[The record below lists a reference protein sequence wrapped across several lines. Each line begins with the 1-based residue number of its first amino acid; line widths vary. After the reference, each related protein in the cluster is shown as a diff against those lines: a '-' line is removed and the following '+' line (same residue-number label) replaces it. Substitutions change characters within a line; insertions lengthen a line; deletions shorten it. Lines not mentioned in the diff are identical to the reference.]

1 MPELHIRVWVEAG
14 MTSEAISWLAK
25 ALYILAA
32 AMLAVLSLVLIFG
45 AAWAMLRT
53 IGSSEPALISEGL
66 RGVGLIVIG
75 IAVFDVAKYL
85 IEEEVMRS
93 RELRS
98 SREVRQSLTKFMTII
113 VIATS
118 LEGLVAVF
126 QVGADRLQLLL
137 YPVLLLAT
145 SVLALVGLGVFQ
157 WLSRSSEASQLARA
171 EEHKVQREAKSKQHE
186 KQS

>member
-1 MPELHIRVWVEAG
+1 
-14 MTSEAISWLAK
+14 MTADLIGYIAK
-25 ALYILAA
+25 ALYIVAA
-32 AMLAVLSLVLIFG
+32 AILAVLSLVLIFG

-53 IGSSEPALISEGL
+53 IGSGEPALISEGL

-75 IAVFDVAKYL
+75 VAVFDVAKYL

-126 QVGADRLQLLL
+126 QVGTDRMQLLL

-157 WLSRSSEASQLARA
+157 WLSRSSEASQQAIT
-171 EEHKVQREAKSKQHE
+171 EEHKVQREAKSKQR
-186 KQS
+186 

>member
-1 MPELHIRVWVEAG
+1 
-14 MTSEAISWLAK
+14 MTTDLIAYAAK

-32 AMLAVLSLVLIFG
+32 AILAVLALVLIFG

-53 IGSSEPALISEGL
+53 IGSSESALISEGL

-75 IAVFDVAKYL
+75 VVVFDVAKYL

-113 VIATS
+113 VMATS

-126 QVGADRLQLLL
+126 RSAPTACNYCFIPCFCWERLFLRW
-137 YPVLLLAT
+137 
-145 SVLALVGLGVFQ
+145 SVLGCSSGLAGHP
-157 WLSRSSEASQLARA
+157 RRA
-171 EEHKVQREAKSKQHE
+171 NKR
-186 KQS
+186 